1 MATSSNPQVEA
12 EKMRRMGVWLD
23 TVVAELGIAP
33 EVLDRIR
40 TPMLDM
46 IAEVAHGPSRPGAP
60 LTAML
65 VGLVSDPTDAEA
77 ILARVARVRE
87 LVAAWPAAED

>member
-1 MATSSNPQVEA
+1 MAKSSNPAVEA
-12 EKMRRMGVWLD
+12 EKMREMGEWLD
-23 TVVAELGIAP
+23 AVLAELGLEAG
-33 EVLDRIR
+33 VLEQLR

-65 VGLVSDPTDAEA
+65 VGLVSDPSDVDA

-87 LVAAWPAAED
+87 LAANWPG

>member
-1 MATSSNPQVEA
+1 MAKSSDPDAEA
-12 EKMRRMGVWLD
+12 EKMRRMGEWLD

-65 VGLVSDPTDAEA
+65 VGLVSDPTDTEA
-77 ILARVARVRE
+77 ILARVARVRA
-87 LVAAWPAAED
+87 LAADWSSAEA

>member
-1 MATSSNPQVEA
+1 MAKSSNPAVEA
-12 EKMRRMGVWLD
+12 EKMREMGEWLD
-23 TVVAELGIAP
+23 AVLAELGLEAG
-33 EVLDRIR
+33 VLEQLR

-65 VGLVSDPTDAEA
+65 VGLASDPSDVDA
-77 ILARVARVRE
+77 ILARVARIRE
-87 LVAAWPAAED
+87 LAANWLD

>member
-1 MATSSNPQVEA
+1 MAKSSDPDLEA
-12 EKMRRMGVWLD
+12 EKMRRMGEWLD
-23 TVVAELGIAP
+23 GVIAELD
-33 EVLDRIR
+33 LDPAVVEQLR

-65 VGLVSDPTDAEA
+65 VGLVSDPSDLPAV
-77 ILARVARVRE
+77 LARVGRIRE
-87 LVAAWPAAED
+87 LAAGWPQD

>member
-1 MATSSNPQVEA
+1 MAKSSDPDLEA
-12 EKMRRMGVWLD
+12 EKMRRMGEWLD
-23 TVVAELGIAP
+23 GVIAELD
-33 EVLDRIR
+33 LDPAVVEQLR

-65 VGLVSDPTDAEA
+65 VGLVSDQSDLPAV
-77 ILARVARVRE
+77 LARVARIRE
-87 LVAAWPAAED
+87 LAAGWPQG

>member
-1 MATSSNPQVEA
+1 MAKSSNPAVEA
-12 EKMRRMGVWLD
+12 EKMRRMGEWLD
-23 TVVAELGIAP
+23 AVVAELGLAP
-33 EVLDRIR
+33 EVLEQVR

-65 VGLVSDPTDAEA
+65 VGLVSDPGDVDA
-77 ILARVARVRE
+77 ILARVARIRE
-87 LVAAWPAAED
+87 LAAGWPQDG